1 MTSRTTWIE
10 AGGTSKE
17 DSLAEIRRMIS
28 SSQANLSICNRSP
41 FLQGLVGLGLAALL
55 GQGRDQ
61 ENIEQIPVPRLQR
74 MWLPSRVAMCSQAA
88 GTGSLMKRRIFDL
101 PARQQCNTKASGLY
115 TGSTEKKVH
124 ETDCR
129 RGAVTLRASSR
140 AKQTLQQMSSTRSSM
155 CGSWQPGAMQ
165 PICQRE
171 NPGARDRLHE
181 SDKEW

>member
-41 FLQGLVGLGLAALL
+41 FLQGLVGLAALL

-61 ENIEQIPVPRLQR
+61 ENIEQVPVPRLQR

-88 GTGSLMKRRIFDL
+88 GTGSLMKRRISDL
-101 PARQQCNTKASGLY
+101 PARQ
-115 TGSTEKKVH
+115 
-124 ETDCR
+124 
-129 RGAVTLRASSR
+129 
-140 AKQTLQQMSSTRSSM
+140 
-155 CGSWQPGAMQ
+155 
-165 PICQRE
+165 
-171 NPGARDRLHE
+171 
-181 SDKEW
+181 